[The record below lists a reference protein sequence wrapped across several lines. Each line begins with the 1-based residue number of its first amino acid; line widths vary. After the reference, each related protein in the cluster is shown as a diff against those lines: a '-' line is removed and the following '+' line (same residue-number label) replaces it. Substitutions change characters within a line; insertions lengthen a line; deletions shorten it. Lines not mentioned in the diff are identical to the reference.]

1 MHGFLLGGPTVDIQK
16 NWRPI
21 ETAQRFSMAH
31 PKSLQPTLAVT
42 LWPVPN
48 DYGNY
53 GDVDDGGNYSDGGS
67 DIGSDAG
74 GLTLDDDT
82 GSVLVWWW

>member
-1 MHGFLLGGPTVDIQK
+1 MVVFAVIRPLLVVVCLLLLLISLFFEVDMHGFLFGGPTVDVQK

-42 LWPVPN
+42 L
-48 DYGNY
+48 
-53 GDVDDGGNYSDGGS
+53 
-67 DIGSDAG
+67 
-74 GLTLDDDT
+74 
-82 GSVLVWWW
+82 